1 MPVSIDRFLASL
13 SNSGIASH
21 DEAESF
27 AAEIPPDQRGQDADG
42 FARELVRQGK
52 LTRYQAAA
60 VYQDKTDGLVLGN
73 YLVLDKLGAGGMGQV
88 FRARHRRM
96 ERVVALK
103 VLPKKALAAPDAIAR
118 FQREAKAAAK
128 LSHPNIVTAH
138 DADEA
143 NGQHFLVMEYVEG
156 SDLAALVKQHGP
168 LSVAQALDYILQAAR
183 GLEHAHAEGV
193 VHRDIKPSNL
203 LVDKKGTL
211 KILDMGLARISDP
224 LADPTGTPG
233 ADLTHSGSI
242 MGTIDYMAPEQAMDS
257 RQADARS
264 DIYSLGCTLHYLLTG
279 RPPYG
284 GDTVVKR
291 LTAHQQSAIPLLSST
306 RPDILPGLDEVFGR
320 MLAKRPAARFQTAK
334 ELVAALEA
342 LRNQPA
348 SSRPVPIAVQA
359 SAAQPLVAQPVA
371 AAVAARGSSIS
382 GLEGIA
388 APAAAHTT
396 RSGHKSRSKA
406 PLIAAAIVLL
416 LVAVGAGAW
425 MMSGDQVDET
435 AQSQPA
441 AEVQP
446 PAASPSP
453 AAIAKA
459 EPAAV
464 PLQEPAQAAAPQPVA
479 ESPPKPMP
487 PEIEPAANAAQQ
499 TVVPVAAPVVPAAV
513 STKTPPASPPAA
525 PGLVA
530 SPPITLA
537 AAPQPAE
544 QPAEADGKLPIPSAE
559 GQREAL
565 KLIKE
570 LYKDEYAQAKQP
582 EAKAALAEKLL
593 NESQQTKDDATALY
607 CVLQEA
613 RELAVEA
620 ASPALAERA
629 IGMLAGHFA
638 VEPLKELAASLDAMT
653 DKPHPADANHKIA
666 EMALGRIEETLT
678 ADDFETA
685 KQLADTALAA
695 GRKAKDAALTK
706 RVVEVGKTVT
716 AAKQQWDGW
725 HKGQAALAKTPD
737 DTAANLAVGRYLALV
752 QGDWEQGLV
761 HLAKGPD
768 GPLKDLAAKGLKPPT
783 EPAALAELGDAWF
796 AASDKAK
803 GKDKADLRAGAAY
816 WYSLAE
822 PGLTG
827 LARTIVEKRLKDLG
841 GKVAIAPSASG
852 KMPETIELALAP
864 GVGMKFR
871 LIPGGTF
878 IMGTPGAA
886 GKELAHQVKI
896 TRAFY
901 LGITEVTLAHWLAIM
916 GNIPDTSQG
925 DVRHPV
931 ENASWND
938 CQRFLERLNQ
948 TSAANMFRFRL
959 PTEAEWEYACRAGTT
974 TEYYF
979 GDDPTL
985 LSQYAWVKDNANGT
999 THPAGQLKPNAWGL
1013 FDMCGNVFEICS
1025 DWWAQDYYKDS
1036 LADDPQGPPI
1046 GINRVKRGG
1055 SWSTP
1060 SGLCRSA
1067 ARNYVPPDYVGA
1079 AHGLRVV
1086 CEPKRAK
1093 ASGGQ

>member
-1 MPVSIDRFLASL
+1 MSASIARFLASL

-27 AAEIPPDQRGQDADG
+27 AAEIPPDQRGQDADA

-60 VYQDKTDGLVLGN
+60 VYQDKTDGLLLGN

-103 VLPKKALAAPDAIAR
+103 VLPKKALSAPDAIAR
-118 FQREAKAAAK
+118 FQREAQAAAK
-128 LSHPNIVTAH
+128 LTHPNIVTAH
-138 DADEA
+138 DFDEA

-156 SDLAALVKQHGP
+156 SDLASQVKQHGP
-168 LSVAQALDYILQAAR
+168 LSVAQALDCILQAAR

-224 LADPTGTPG
+224 LADPAAAPG
-233 ADLTHSGSI
+233 ADLTQSGSI

-284 GDTVVKR
+284 GDTVLKR

-306 RPDILPGLDEVFGR
+306 RPNIPPGLDEVFAR
-320 MLAKRPAARFQTAK
+320 MMAKRPAARFQTAK
-334 ELVAALEA
+334 ELIAALEA
-342 LRNQPA
+342 LRNRPA
-348 SSRPVPIAVQA
+348 SSRPVPVT
-359 SAAQPLVAQPVA
+359 AQPIPVQPSTAQPVVAQP
-371 AAVAARGSSIS
+371 AAVPVASVSSTSGMS
-382 GLEGIA
+382 GLEGIVPPGTERA
-388 APAAAHTT
+388 S
-396 RSGHKSRSKA
+396 RSGHKLGSKA
-406 PLIAAAIVLL
+406 PLVAAAVVLL
-416 LVAVGAGAW
+416 LAAAGAGAW
-425 MMSGDQVDET
+425 MVSGNKLDET
-435 AQSQPA
+435 VQGQPPPS

-453 AAIAKA
+453 TAIAKA
-459 EPAAV
+459 KPAV
-464 PLQEPAQAAAPQPVA
+464 DPPQEPEQAAAPMAAAQ
-479 ESPPKPMP
+479 SPPKVMP
-487 PEIEPAANAAQQ
+487 PEIEPPANAAPQV
-499 TVVPVAAPVVPAAV
+499 TLPVAAPVVPAVV
-513 STKTPPASPPAA
+513 SAKTVPARPP
-525 PGLVA
+525 VA
-530 SPPITLA
+530 SPPVTLA
-537 AAPQPAE
+537 AAPLPAE
-544 QPAEADGKLPIPSAE
+544 QPAAADGKLPIPSVE
-559 GQREAL
+559 GQREAI

-629 IGMLAGHFA
+629 IGMLAGRFA

-666 EMALGRIEETLT
+666 EMALGRIEEALA
-678 ADDFETA
+678 ADEFDTA

-695 GRKAKDAALTK
+695 GRRAKDAALIK

-725 HKGQAALAKTPD
+725 HKAQATLAQTPD
-737 DTAANLAVGRYLALV
+737 DPAANLTVGRYLVLV
-752 QGDWEQGLV
+752 QGDWEQGLA

-768 GPLKDLAAKGLKPPT
+768 GPLKDLALKGLKPPT

-796 AASDKAK
+796 TAADKAK

-816 WYSLAE
+816 WYSAAE

-827 LARTIVEKRLKDLG
+827 LAKTIVEKRLKELG
-841 GKVAIAPSASG
+841 GKVAVARPGSAG
-852 KMPETIELALAP
+852 KLPETIELPLAP

-871 LIPGGTF
+871 LIPVGTF
-878 IMGTPGAA
+878 MMGCHGAQR
-886 GKELAHQVKI
+886 GKERSHQVNI
-896 TRAFY
+896 TQPFY
-901 LGITEVTLAHWLAIM
+901 LGVTEVNQAQWLTVM
-916 GNIPDTSQG
+916 GSNPSAYEGNLERPIER
-925 DVRHPV
+925 V
-931 ENASWND
+931 SWND
-938 CQRFLERLNQ
+938 CQQFLERLNQ
-948 TSAANMFRFRL
+948 T
-959 PTEAEWEYACRAGTT
+959 P
-974 TEYYF
+974 
-979 GDDPTL
+979 
-985 LSQYAWVKDNANGT
+985 
-999 THPAGQLKPNAWGL
+999 
-1013 FDMCGNVFEICS
+1013 
-1025 DWWAQDYYKDS
+1025 
-1036 LADDPQGPPI
+1036 
-1046 GINRVKRGG
+1046 
-1055 SWSTP
+1055 
-1060 SGLCRSA
+1060 A
-1067 ARNYVPPDYVGA
+1067 AR
-1079 AHGLRVV
+1079 
-1086 CEPKRAK
+1086 
-1093 ASGGQ
+1093 ST